1 MRVKQELHMKMF
13 FKLSYSKTLAL
24 GLALILLFLQI
35 YSVFSYPVWRDDAG
49 FAQLAKNMLNG
60 EGYSGV
66 LFNKLYPFSYVVATS
81 GPTVVIPAAAAIFLF
96 GNTYWAIS
104 LANVFLIWG
113 LIIIIFIA
121 ADAIFEKEKKWL
133 FCFLALFFCLLF
145 STGGKESLGIE
156 TNDSIA
162 LWHLL
167 MGEVPAAFC
176 VISGIFLL
184 LSATTNWK
192 KILAGGLFLGL
203 AVMAKT
209 ITALAVATVS
219 LIFALRIICD
229 KKIIIS
235 KKIKLLTF
243 TAAAVIAPTFLFEMV
258 KILSLGWRAYK
269 EFQVD
274 SAAFY
279 KIIGAVENNAWQRFS
294 NLNVIFGAGYVC
306 SLLSVF
312 LISCF
317 SLKRHS
323 TSSLIAVTL
332 FGCFVI
338 HLIWWINF
346 SMMGSYRH
354 FMTGLLYF
362 CVGLAVVVTN
372 IDYKN
377 ELQSAITSFLIFFLV
392 IGRLVLINYDFN
404 FNFEK
409 TDKLKEQLEIV
420 EEVKALEARGV
431 NLFACG
437 VNFELEYLL
446 PGSRHF
452 KECLDMPKQNNS
464 ATMLVSYFVNG
475 DKVVA
480 MRPEYPFSNVGVIPK
495 EVLDQCSQKYM
506 DKGNFS
512 LHWCK

>member
-1 MRVKQELHMKMF
+1 MKIF
-13 FKLSYSKTLAL
+13 FKLNYPKTLAL
-24 GLALILLFLQI
+24 GLVLILLFLQI
-35 YSVFSYPVWRDDAG
+35 YSVFFYPVWRDDAG

-60 EGYSGV
+60 EGYSAAM
-66 LFNKLYPFSYVVATS
+66 FDKLYPFSYLIATA
-81 GPTVVIPAAAAIFLF
+81 GPTIVLPAAAAIFLF

-104 LANVFLIWG
+104 LANVFLIWS
-113 LIIIIFIA
+113 LIFIIFIA
-121 ADAIFEKEKKWL
+121 ADTIFEKEKKWL

-145 STGGKESLGIE
+145 STGNEESFAIE

-167 MGEVPAAFC
+167 MGEVPAALC

-184 LSATTNWK
+184 LPATKNWK

-229 KKIIIS
+229 KKTIIS

-243 TAAAVIAPTFLFEMV
+243 AATAVIAPIFLFEIA
-258 KILSLGWRAYK
+258 KILSLGWQEYK

-279 KIIGAVENNAWQRFS
+279 KIVGAVENNAWQRFS
-294 NLNVIFGAGYVC
+294 SLNAIFGVRFFYP
-306 SLLSVF
+306 LLSII

-317 SLKRHS
+317 SLKRRS
-323 TSSLIAVTL
+323 DFSLIALAL
-332 FGCFVI
+332 FGCFVV

-346 SMMGSYRH
+346 SVVGSYRH

-362 CVGLAVVVTN
+362 CVCLAVMVAN

-377 ELQSAITSFLIFFLV
+377 QLHSAITSFLIFFLV
-392 IGRLVLINYDFN
+392 MGRLSLISYDFN

-409 TDKLKEQLEIV
+409 TEKLKEQLEIV

-437 VNFELEYLL
+437 SNFELEYLL

-464 ATMLVSYFVNG
+464 AAMLVSYFING
-475 DKVVA
+475 NQVVA
-480 MRPEYPFSNVGVIPK
+480 MRPEYPLNNVGVIPK
-495 EVLDQCSQKYM
+495 EVLDQCDKKYM

-512 LHWCK
+512 LRWCK

>member
-1 MRVKQELHMKMF
+1 MKIF
-13 FKLSYSKTLAL
+13 FKLSYPKTLAL

-35 YSVFSYPVWRDDAG
+35 YSVFFYPVWRDDAG

-60 EGYSGV
+60 EGYSAAM
-66 LFNKLYPFSYVVATS
+66 FDKLYPFSYLIATA
-81 GPTVVIPAAAAIFLF
+81 GPTVVLPAAAAIFLF

-104 LANVFLIWG
+104 LANVFLIWS
-113 LIIIIFIA
+113 LIFIIFIA
-121 ADAIFEKEKKWL
+121 ADTIFEKEKKWL

-145 STGGKESLGIE
+145 STGNEESFGIE
-156 TNDSIA
+156 TNDNIA

-167 MGEVPAAFC
+167 MGEVPAALC

-184 LSATTNWK
+184 LPATTNWK
-192 KILAGGLFLGL
+192 KILVGGLFLGL

-219 LIFALRIICD
+219 LIFALRTICD

-243 TAAAVIAPTFLFEMV
+243 AAAAVIAPIFMFEIV
-258 KILSLGWRAYK
+258 KILSLGWREYK

-279 KIIGAVENNAWQRFS
+279 KIIGAVENNPWQRFS
-294 NLNVIFGAGYVC
+294 SLNAIFGVSCFYP
-306 SLLSVF
+306 LLSII

-317 SLKRHS
+317 SLKRRS
-323 TSSLIAVTL
+323 DFSLIALAL
-332 FGCFVI
+332 FGCFVV

-346 SMMGSYRH
+346 SVVGSYRH

-362 CVGLAVVVTN
+362 CVCLAAMVAN

-377 ELQSAITSFLIFFLV
+377 QLHSAITSFLIFFLV
-392 IGRLVLINYDFN
+392 IGRLVMINYDFN

-431 NLFACG
+431 TLFACG
-437 VNFELEYLL
+437 SNFELEYLL

-464 ATMLVSYFVNG
+464 AAMLVSYFVNG
-475 DKVVA
+475 NQVVV

-495 EVLDQCSQKYM
+495 EILDQCDQKYM

>member
-1 MRVKQELHMKMF
+1 MF

-60 EGYSGV
+60 EGYSAV
-66 LFNKLYPFSYVVATS
+66 MFNKLYPFSYLIATA

-121 ADAIFEKEKKWL
+121 ADTIFEKEKKWL

-145 STGGKESLGIE
+145 STGSKESLGIE

-274 SAAFY
+274 SAVFY

-294 NLNVIFGAGYVC
+294 NLNAIFGVGYVC
-306 SLLSVF
+306 SLLSVL

-338 HLIWWINF
+338 HMIWWINF
-346 SMMGSYRH
+346 SIIGSYRH

-437 VNFELEYLL
+437 SNFELEYLL

>member
-1 MRVKQELHMKMF
+1 MF
-13 FKLSYSKTLAL
+13 SKLSYPKILTLSLAL
-24 GLALILLFLQI
+24 ALLFLQI
-35 YSVFSYPVWRDDAG
+35 YSVFFYPVWRDDAG

-60 EGYSGV
+60 EGYSAV
-66 LFNKLYPFSYVVATS
+66 MFDKLYPFSYLIATA
-81 GPTVVIPAAAAIFLF
+81 GPTVVLPAAAAIFLF

-104 LANVFLIWG
+104 LANVFLIWS
-113 LIIIIFIA
+113 LIVTIFIA

-145 STGGKESLGIE
+145 STGNEGSFAIE
-156 TNDSIA
+156 TGDSIS

-167 MGEVPAAFC
+167 MGEVPAALC

-184 LSATTNWK
+184 LPTVTNWK
-192 KILAGGLFLGL
+192 KILGGGLFLGL

-219 LIFALRIICD
+219 LIFALRVICD

-243 TAAAVIAPTFLFEMV
+243 VAAAVIAPIFLFEMA
-258 KILSLGWRAYK
+258 KILSLGWQEYK
-269 EFQVD
+269 EFQVG
-274 SAAFY
+274 SAIFY
-279 KIIGAVENNAWQRFS
+279 KIIGVVENNAWQRLS
-294 NLNVIFGAGYVC
+294 SLNVIFGVEYFYPF
-306 SLLSVF
+306 LSVF

-317 SLKRHS
+317 SLKRRS
-323 TSSLIAVTL
+323 VSSLIALTL
-332 FGCFVI
+332 FGCFVV

-346 SMMGSYRH
+346 SIISSYRH
-354 FMTGLLYF
+354 FVTGLLYF
-362 CVGLAVVVTN
+362 CVGFAVLLTN
-372 IDYKN
+372 INYKN
-377 ELQSAITSFLIFFLV
+377 QLQSAITSFLIFFLV
-392 IGRLVLINYDFN
+392 IGRLVMINYDFN

-431 NLFACG
+431 TLFACG
-437 VNFELEYLL
+437 NNFELEYLL

-464 ATMLVSYFVNG
+464 DAMLVSYFVNG
-475 DKVVA
+475 NQTVA
-480 MRPEYPFSNVGVIPK
+480 MRPEYPFSNVEVIPK
-495 EVLDQCSQKYM
+495 EILDQCSQKYM